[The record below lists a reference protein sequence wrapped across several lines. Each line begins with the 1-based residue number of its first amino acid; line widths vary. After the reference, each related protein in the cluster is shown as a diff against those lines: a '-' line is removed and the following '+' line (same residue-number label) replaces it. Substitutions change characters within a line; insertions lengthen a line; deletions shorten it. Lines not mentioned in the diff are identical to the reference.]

1 MHGPITIQAKLVTK
15 PRTFADACAHP
26 SANRLVFHGLTGTVN
41 AVEVDGTVFI
51 ENAEAEARSKALE
64 LASEVAVASK
74 AAAAEEAAA
83 EVALDS
89 EPCCSGVETFSAP
102 AVHRI
107 SYATAASKPPVGPK
121 PSARCSIAASKFP
134 AGLKRSTPASQPPVV
149 VTPLEVRI
157 CMMGTHVHICTSA
170 TCALSACL

>member
-1 MHGPITIQAKLVTK
+1 M
-15 PRTFADACAHP
+15 
-26 SANRLVFHGLTGTVN
+26 FHGLTGTVN

-74 AAAAEEAAA
+74 AAAA
-83 EVALDS
+83 
-89 EPCCSGVETFSAP
+89 ETFSAP